1 MALYNQYVITNASA
15 SLKEVSIMFLL
26 NCINIANVHFML
38 HMGIEVYASTHM
50 SRCINIVLPLFDE
63 A

>member
-1 MALYNQYVITNASA
+1 MIMALYNQYVITNASA

-38 HMGIEVYASTHM
+38 HMGIEVYASTH
-50 SRCINIVLPLFDE
+50 V
-63 A
+63 